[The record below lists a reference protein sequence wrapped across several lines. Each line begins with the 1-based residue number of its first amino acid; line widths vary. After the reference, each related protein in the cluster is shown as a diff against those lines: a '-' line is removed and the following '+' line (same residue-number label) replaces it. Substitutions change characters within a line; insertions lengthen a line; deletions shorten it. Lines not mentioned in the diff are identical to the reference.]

1 MSLTANVTGY
11 LEEEDLEIGL
21 GTCPVMEN
29 LLNCTHSGS
38 DPSPTKK
45 NMVFGQNVFNYT
57 IKGSL

>member
-1 MSLTANVTGY
+1 MSLTASVTGY

-29 LLNCTHSGS
+29 THSGS
-38 DPSPTKK
+38 VPSPTKK
-45 NMVFGQNVFNYT
+45 NMVVGQNFFNYM